1 MRCAWLLLCIIRN
14 IFDFMTFES
23 KSLRLGDALGDIF
36 NKPSDYLNEKGA
48 RVYMSASSFATDKF
62 RS

>member
-1 MRCAWLLLCIIRN
+1 
-14 IFDFMTFES
+14 MTFES